1 MSYIVQG
8 TGQWLAQRVGKLTA
22 SRMADA
28 MAVLKNGKPAAT
40 RAALL
45 KELLAERITGDAVP
59 HFVSGPMKHGIECE
73 PLAKDEYEEFTGE
86 ILVPCGFIEHPTIP
100 NFGATPDAL
109 RGSDGVAEIKCPQ
122 TSTHIEW
129 ILAGEVPEQHR
140 PQILAQL
147 ACTRRTRALFISF
160 DPRIVGNKR
169 MFIKEWTP
177 EPEEIAAVECAARD
191 FLAELESM
199 WGVLS
204 VSGSEVA
211 A

>member
-28 MAVLKNGKPAAT
+28 MAVLKNGKPGAA
-40 RAALL
+40 RAALI

-59 HFVSGPMKHGIECE
+59 HFVSTFMKHGLEFE
-73 PLAKDEYEEFTGE
+73 PVAKDEYEEASGE
-86 ILVPCGFIEHPTIP
+86 ILIPCGFVEHPTIA

-109 RGSDGVAEIKCPQ
+109 RGADGVAEIKCPQ

-147 ACTRRTRALFISF
+147 ACTGREHALFISF

-169 MFIKEWTP
+169 MFVREWTP
-177 EPEEIAAVECAARD
+177 NPNEIAAVESAARD

-199 WGVLS
+199 WDVLS
-204 VSGSEVA
+204 LAGSEA
-211 A
+211 AA

>member
-1 MSYIVQG
+1 MSYTVQG
-8 TGQWLAQRVGKLTA
+8 TGAWLAQRVGKLTA

-28 MAVLKNGKPAAT
+28 MAVLKSGKPGAA
-40 RAALL
+40 RSALL

-59 HFVSGPMKHGIECE
+59 HFVSAPMKHGIECE
-73 PLAKDEYEEFTGE
+73 PLAKDEYEETTGE
-86 ILVPCGFIEHPTIP
+86 ILIPCGFVEHPTIA

-109 RGSDGVAEIKCPQ
+109 RGSDGIAEIKCPQ
-122 TSTHIEW
+122 TSTHIDW

-147 ACTRRTRALFISF
+147 ACTQRSTALFISF

-169 MFIKEWTP
+169 MFVREWTP
-177 EPEEIAAVECAARD
+177 EPEEIAAVESAARD
-191 FLAELESM
+191 FLAELERM
-199 WGVLS
+199 WDVLS
-204 VSGSEVA
+204 VSEA